1 MMIALIAATALVAG
15 SLSAQGQ
22 TAVAVPPDTQSRPA
36 APAQPA
42 TLKVILTEGSADGS
56 RSSMATTSISTDP
69 GHLWVNP
76 DSCSVGASST
86 APSGAAVAWRVT
98 GRIVDQ
104 QGSTYTVEIDA
115 VRVGAPATPEATASP
130 RRLTISLDERV
141 PLDRAPVSG
150 SCGSG
155 DVRLEATVT
164 SGGLTSI
171 SNRGGRGIG
180 VGAGRGAVTMPPT
193 GRAGGGGA
201 GALMGGRPG
210 STTSSAT
217 SGTSSTSTTS
227 VGTRPTVGGAAGRG
241 SGRGAGAGA
250 MSVPPG
256 SVVTLR
262 PANPPIDAE
271 LWLVYQPANSKEG
284 GQVVPKTVP
293 VGTPFAFSAVAVP
306 TSQGPVN
313 VEVSGAIYERL
324 LNGVSDG
331 LVVEIKRRIKGDGP
345 PAVEYLGSS
354 TQHLPMPAP
363 TEVMSFPIPN
373 GMTDATRITVAP
385 GDERRAMLEQVAAA
399 LPPARLLQGN
409 TFELR
414 LRIKSR

>member
-1 MMIALIAATALVAG
+1 MMIALITATALVAG

-69 GHLWVNP
+69 GHRWVNP

-130 RRLTISLDERV
+130 RRLTIRLDERV

-155 DVRLEATVT
+155 EVRLEATVT
-164 SGGLTSI
+164 SGGLTSVT
-171 SNRGGRGIG
+171 SRGGRGIG
-180 VGAGRGAVTMPPT
+180 VGRPTAPTTTT
-193 GRAGGGGA
+193 GRSGGGGA
-201 GALMGGRPG
+201 GALMGGRGG
-210 STTSSAT
+210 SSTATST

-241 SGRGAGAGA
+241 AGRGLGASA

-373 GMTDATRITVAP
+373 GMTDATRIITVAP